1 MKISKKIKQNI
12 TKTTDKEWCATGCYC
27 IQYVF
32 LTHPD
37 TSITLT
43 LPQYLCN
50 LWHKRMIISTGRIN
64 QATILWSSTQGSYAL
79 ALTHCLLPKLES
91 QISQL
96 VLLGVNWQQPL
107 FEVVYKKHMDFTD
120 FYSHTYNDFCFLS
133 IKSEKFAKKKEKEV
147 KERRTKCLYHTVYYR
162 TYRNVRFPRPRNAST
177 SIAWILLECKLLQ
190 DKTIN
195 ESNTCNNKAKMQN
208 TVSLQ

>member
-1 MKISKKIKQNI
+1 MVCNRVLLYTVCLPNTPWHFNYVNFTSVPMQSLTQAYDYIYWENQSGYYPLIKYPGI
-12 TKTTDKEWCATGCYC
+12 LC
-27 IQYVF
+27 
-32 LTHPD
+32 
-37 TSITLT
+37 TSFDPL
-43 LPQYLCN
+43 
-50 LWHKRMIISTGRIN
+50 
-64 QATILWSSTQGSYAL
+64 SSTQTGKSNF
-79 ALTHCLLPKLES
+79 S
-91 QISQL
+91 V

-162 TYRNVRFPRPRNAST
+162 TYRNVRFPRPRNAPT

>member
-133 IKSEKFAKKKEKEV
+133 IKSEKFAKKKKKKWRSGEQSAFIIQFTIV
-147 KERRTKCLYHTVYYR
+147 LTGMLD
-162 TYRNVRFPRPRNAST
+162 FPGPEMHQLR
-177 SIAWILLECKLLQ
+177 LLE
-190 DKTIN
+190 
-195 ESNTCNNKAKMQN
+195 SY
-208 TVSLQ
+208 